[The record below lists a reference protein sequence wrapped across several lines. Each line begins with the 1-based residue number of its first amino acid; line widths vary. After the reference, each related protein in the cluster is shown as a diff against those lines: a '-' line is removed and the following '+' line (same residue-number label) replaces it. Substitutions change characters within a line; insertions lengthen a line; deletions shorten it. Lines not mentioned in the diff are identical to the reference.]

1 MDQEPHHIYIYNL
14 YGEGNGS
21 NNRSYSHAVQ
31 AELIML
37 PLERFEITLA
47 YRFNDVKYTSQ
58 GVLLQ
63 KALMS
68 PHKALVN
75 LNYALPYNKW
85 KFNISLQYNSKMRL
99 PIVDAT
105 GMELPNYRIVGE
117 SPDYVIMNAQIS
129 KKIRKWEFYIGG
141 ENLLNYKQDLPILGY
156 NDPFGSKFDASM
168 VFAPIT
174 GIMGYAGIR
183 LSIK

>member
-1 MDQEPHHIYIYNL
+1 MAKKE
-14 YGEGNGS
+14 
-21 NNRSYSHAVQ
+21 
-31 AELIML
+31 
-37 PLERFEITLA
+37 ERFEVTLA
-47 YRFNDVKYTSQ
+47 YSYNDVKYTSD

-75 LNYALPYNKW
+75 LSYALPYNKW
-85 KFNISLQYNSKMRL
+85 KFNVSMQYNSKMRL

-105 GMELPNYRIVGE
+105 GMELPTYRLTGE
-117 SPDYVIMNAQIS
+117 SPDYFIMNAQIS
-129 KKIRKWEFYIGG
+129 KKFKKWEVYVGG
-141 ENLLNYKQDLPILGY
+141 ENLLNYKQEHPILGHQ
-156 NDPFGSKFDASM
+156 DPFGSNFDASM